1 MRNVA
6 FHNWSSKWIL
16 GTFGVIADIAAAN
29 GDCIQHYGQ
38 DTPVDGVDKEGKAV
52 TWAVAIREGPLVRT
66 DTNQQTGRP

>member
-1 MRNVA
+1 M
-6 FHNWSSKWIL
+6 
-16 GTFGVIADIAAAN
+16 IADIAAAN